1 MIIPVIV
8 GPTGVGKT
16 ELAISLAKKID
27 GEVISADSM
36 QIYESMDIGTGKAT
50 KEEMQNIQHYM
61 LDIRKPYE
69 RYTAKEF
76 KEDAL
81 KCIEEIIKKGK
92 TPIIVGG
99 TGLYIN
105 SLVYDY
111 TFDRDT
117 NIRENNIEKNKEEQK
132 EQENNYENNIDYT
145 KHVLMYRKMLEEK
158 LLKKEITL
166 EELYK
171 MASKIDPVA
180 SSNISPNDKKRILR
194 ILELDFIGKEKVV
207 DDVLI
212 VSDNN
217 NINNINNSN
226 YDNLKENN
234 NEKIKE
240 KEKDSNNN
248 YKYMVFML
256 NQDRKKL
263 YEKIEKRI
271 DKMLDLG
278 LVYETKKIADIICE
292 NTDMKDISDFTKEN
306 MLRYDITA
314 MQAIGYK
321 EPLEYLKGNI
331 SYDDMVYDLKLGTR
345 HYAKRQLTWFRK
357 LNPIV
362 LDKDKYSVEE
372 LVKEVIIRL
381 KEK

>member
-8 GPTGVGKT
+8 GPTGIGKT

-27 GEVISADSM
+27 GEIISADSM
-36 QIYESMDIGTGKAT
+36 QIYEGMDIGTGKAT
-50 KEEMQNIQHYM
+50 KEEMQNIKHYM
-61 LDIRKPYE
+61 LDIKKPYE

-81 KCIEEIIKKGK
+81 KCIEEIIKKAK

-111 TFDRDT
+111 TFDKEVE
-117 NIRENNIEKNKEEQK
+117 IKKEKNEKAEEKESNSE
-132 EQENNYENNIDYT
+132 IDYT
-145 KHVLMYRKMLEEK
+145 EHILKYRKSLEEK

-166 EELYK
+166 EELYE
-171 MASKIDPVA
+171 MACKIDPN
-180 SSNISPNDKKRILR
+180 SSSKISSNDKKRILR
-194 ILELDFIGKEKVV
+194 ILELDYIGREKASE
-207 DDVLI
+207 DILKAINNQNEINKNDNNI
-212 VSDNN
+212 SDNN
-217 NINNINNSN
+217 CSSKYN
-226 YDNLKENN
+226 YM
-234 NEKIKE
+234 I
-240 KEKDSNNN
+240 
-248 YKYMVFML
+248 FML

-271 DKMLDLG
+271 DKMLELG
-278 LVYETKKIADIICE
+278 LVSETKEIVDIICE
-292 NTDMKDISDFTKEN
+292 NTDIKDIADFTKEN

-331 SYDDMVYDLKLGTR
+331 SYDEMVYDLKLGTR
-345 HYAKRQLTWFRK
+345 HYAKRQLTWFKK
-357 LNPIV
+357 LNPII
-362 LDKDKYSVEE
+362 LDKDKYTVEE
-372 LVKEVIIRL
+372 LTEEVILKL

>member
-8 GPTGVGKT
+8 GPTGIGKT

-158 LLKKEITL
+158 LTNGETTL

-207 DDVLI
+207 DDLLI
-212 VSDNN
+212 VSDNDSKD
-217 NINNINNSN
+217 SN
-226 YDNLKENN
+226 YDNLKEEKVKD
-234 NEKIKE
+234 NEKENNI
-240 KEKDSNNN
+240 NNN
-248 YKYMVFML
+248 YTYMIFML

-278 LVYETKKIADIICE
+278 LVSETKKVVDIICE
-292 NTDMKDISDFTKEN
+292 NTDMNNIADFTKEN

-357 LNPIV
+357 LNPIL
-362 LDKDKYSVEE
+362 LDKDKYSVDE